1 MVAFSKNPLSKNQPR
16 YSRSV
21 RPLKTFF
28 FNTSFLEIVF
38 ILLFFSVSLSFAQE
52 TKATS
57 TISNAPTSA
66 VSNDSMSVVSNDS
79 TTVISN
85 NSVSVVSNDSS
96 SVTSKASTSS
106 AASSTASADF
116 KKAASEY
123 ADNSRFSFFIQPGI
137 SFLGFDDRE
146 KFQSAIDSI
155 YLDYKAEAVN
165 NAESLAVV
173 KQDFQKVNFT
183 FPISGGI
190 QFQHYKDHFISSGI
204 GFIYNRESVVLSD
217 RNNKAFNYY
226 YTLQAVPLFLEYR
239 MSIPSKF
246 ITLSD
251 KPLFSVA
258 FRWYWM
264 LPGTEIYSTW
274 GKIEAER
281 SIAGN
286 GFGLSLGYLI
296 ASWNSIRIYGDL
308 GLTSI
313 SVSSKE
319 PFSSIVPDASTEKAK
334 WDLGGIQLQIR
345 FSWGAILIKES

>member
-28 FNTSFLEIVF
+28 FKTSFLEIVF

-66 VSNDSMSVVSNDS
+66 VSNDSM
-79 TTVISN
+79 
-85 NSVSVVSNDSS
+85 SVVSNDSS

-155 YLDYKAEAVN
+155 FLDYKAEAVN

-190 QFQHYKDHFISSGI
+190 QFLVEMAFFPRYHQMSLWQLA
-204 GFIYNRESVVLSD
+204 RT
-217 RNNKAFNYY
+217 KA
-226 YTLQAVPLFLEYR
+226 
-239 MSIPSKF
+239 
-246 ITLSD
+246 
-251 KPLFSVA
+251 
-258 FRWYWM
+258 
-264 LPGTEIYSTW
+264 
-274 GKIEAER
+274 GK
-281 SIAGN
+281 
-286 GFGLSLGYLI
+286 
-296 ASWNSIRIYGDL
+296 
-308 GLTSI
+308 
-313 SVSSKE
+313 
-319 PFSSIVPDASTEKAK
+319 
-334 WDLGGIQLQIR
+334 
-345 FSWGAILIKES
+345 

>member
-1 MVAFSKNPLSKNQPR
+1 M
-16 YSRSV
+16 
-21 RPLKTFF
+21 
-28 FNTSFLEIVF
+28 
-38 ILLFFSVSLSFAQE
+38 FFSISLSFAQE

-85 NSVSVVSNDSS
+85 DSESVVSNDSS
-96 SVTSKASTSS
+96 SVISKASTSS

-204 GFIYNRESVVLSD
+204 GFIYNRESVVLTN
-217 RNNKAFNYY
+217 RNNKTFNYY

-239 MSIPSKF
+239 MTIPAKF
-246 ITLSD
+246 ITLTD
-251 KPLFSVA
+251 KSLFSVA

-286 GFGLSLGYLI
+286 GF
-296 ASWNSIRIYGDL
+296 
-308 GLTSI
+308 
-313 SVSSKE
+313 
-319 PFSSIVPDASTEKAK
+319 
-334 WDLGGIQLQIR
+334 
-345 FSWGAILIKES
+345 

>member
-16 YSRSV
+16 YSTSV

-28 FNTSFLEIVF
+28 FNASFLEIVF
-38 ILLFFSVSLSFAQE
+38 LLLFFSVSSSLAQ
-52 TKATS
+52 TTTATS
-57 TISNAPTSA
+57 TISNAPTSTA
-66 VSNDSMSVVSNDS
+66 SND
-79 TTVISN
+79 
-85 NSVSVVSNDSS
+85 SVSVVSNDSS

-106 AASSTASADF
+106 AASSTASAAL
-116 KKAASEY
+116 KKATSEY
-123 ADNSRFSFFIQPGI
+123 ADNSRFSIFVQPGI

-155 YLDYKAEAVN
+155 FLDYKAEAVN